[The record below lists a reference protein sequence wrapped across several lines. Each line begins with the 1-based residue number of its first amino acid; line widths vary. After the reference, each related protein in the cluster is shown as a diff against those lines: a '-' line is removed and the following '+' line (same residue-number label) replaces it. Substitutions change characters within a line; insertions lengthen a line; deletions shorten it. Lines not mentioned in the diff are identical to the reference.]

1 MIHAYYEDY
10 LYRSQKN
17 LAMAFDIAL
26 RHKNLDPTEFSRI
39 FAGSKE
45 AQQFERG
52 SPFVL
57 IGMSGAELLCRILD
71 DYDPRE
77 YDPHIEF
84 GREYWAGYVL
94 AYIQWDCNRSFSKI
108 FEVLPLERILELY
121 HPYHEMDIK
130 QFRDYAREL
139 IITGSFI
146 RERRERLGITQEDL
160 AENTGISLQTIRAY
174 EQGKL
179 DIGNAKAESVYLL
192 ARVPGCTME
201 EILKNR
207 C

>member
-1 MIHAYYEDY
+1 
-10 LYRSQKN
+10 
-17 LAMAFDIAL
+17 
-26 RHKNLDPTEFSRI
+26 
-39 FAGSKE
+39 
-45 AQQFERG
+45 
-52 SPFVL
+52 
-57 IGMSGAELLCRILD
+57 
-71 DYDPRE
+71 
-77 YDPHIEF
+77 
-84 GREYWAGYVL
+84 
-94 AYIQWDCNRSFSKI
+94 
-108 FEVLPLERILELY
+108 
-121 HPYHEMDIK
+121 MDIK